1 MFDAT
6 KYFQGSK
13 RGCLKHPAGNA
24 SEMSLILFTSSSS
37 CNISFWYDLIDKFCS
52 FFTRSKSAKRS
63 VKLARLTSASA
74 AVKRFSANEWRY
86 FFFSHQMCFC
96 NNKLHHSLTKLI
108 QSVKINVS
116 QAAQFVHDG
125 LHFVQSLFHLRRRFF
140 RIRFCL
146 SNLIRSFH

>member
-86 FFFSHQMCFC
+86 FFFFHIKCAFVTINCIIPLPSSSKVSRLMSR
-96 NNKLHHSLTKLI
+96 KLRNSSMMACT
-108 QSVKINVS
+108 
-116 QAAQFVHDG
+116 
-125 LHFVQSLFHLRRRFF
+125 
-140 RIRFCL
+140 
-146 SNLIRSFH
+146 SFKAFSTCAEDSSESDFACPT